1 MLNVN
6 KKQLISNVLG
16 KLLSVRIY
24 QRLIEFTRKVK
35 LKAKQLVVEQH
46 RAVSRNVERGLL
58 GRKD

>member
-35 LKAKQLVVEQH
+35 LKPKQLVVEQH